1 MTAAQSDNGSEG
13 NARDAILA
21 GFERLLERQPLDE
34 IRVAHILEES
44 DTSRASFYFYFSSRD
59 DAFAALLDAV
69 ADEVVPQFAAL
80 VAARDPQ
87 DLDAFRA
94 GLAGSLGLDSP
105 RARIARSAAAAW
117 PSSPEIRDAYFRTV
131 DRHAEVLTR
140 AIDEDRAAGVAVD
153 SVPSQQL
160 AAGLIWTIER
170 VWYGAVTGFDD
181 LGEPAAVAD
190 ALAATVTAAIYGR

>member
-1 MTAAQSDNGSEG
+1 MAAPADNG

-44 DTSRASFYFYFSSRD
+44 NTSRASFYFYFSSRD

-69 ADEVVPQFAAL
+69 ADEIVPQFAAL
-80 VAARDPQ
+80 VAARDP
-87 DLDAFRA
+87 DDPAAFRA
-94 GLAGSLGLDSP
+94 ALVGRLEGDGGRS
-105 RARIARSAAAAW
+105 RIVRSAAAAW
-117 PSSPEIRDAYFRTV
+117 PSSNEIRDAYFRSV
-131 DRHAEVLTR
+131 DRHAEILAQ
-140 AIDEDRAAGVAVD
+140 AIDEDRAAGVAIEGVA
-153 SVPSQQL
+153 SQQL

-181 LGEPAAVAD
+181 LGEPAQVAD
-190 ALAATVTAAIYGR
+190 ALASTVTAAIYGR